1 MARSSLTGLLRLL
14 LSAGVAFLAAA
25 PAQTVGATN
34 LGGGCGNTVGYP
46 RITAPSLLRFHVQRT
61 VCDPNASASPSVIV
75 LGFSTVHLPIPFAL
89 GVAPGCIWKVVPTAQ
104 VPIASRLGGTGSSTF
119 LFDLAL
125 APRGVRFYLQAL
137 TTCVVEGGI
146 PGEHAASDA
155 WELTIR

>member
-1 MARSSLTGLLRLL
+1 MPPINVFFSTGVSFPPQPPSPHEAIFSTLL
-14 LSAGVAFLAAA
+14 A
-25 PAQTVGATN
+25 
-34 LGGGCGNTVGYP
+34 
-46 RITAPSLLRFHVQRT
+46 
-61 VCDPNASASPSVIV
+61 VIV